1 MSTNAGA
8 ERLQAIQT
16 ELTDLLQTRIGDL
29 LGVVQATEEVTRQI
43 VETEQEIK
51 RQSAVR
57 ERLEAEL
64 PSLQTQ
70 QKGLSGETRELQSRV
85 DGLKH
90 KVDHLQALREELM
103 NNLSHLKGEL
113 DD

>member
-1 MSTNAGA
+1 MTNVSAD
-8 ERLQAIQT
+8 RFQAIKS
-16 ELTDLLQTRIGDL
+16 ELNDLLEARLGDL
-29 LGVVQATEEVTRQI
+29 LGVVQATEEVTRQL
-43 VETEQEIK
+43 VETEHEIQ
-51 RQSAVR
+51 RQTALK

-70 QKGLSGETRELQSRV
+70 RKGLSGETKELQSRV

-103 NNLSHLKGEL
+103 SNLSHLKGEL

>member
-1 MSTNAGA
+1 MTKTAGA
-8 ERLQAIQT
+8 ERLQAIQN
-16 ELTDLLQTRIGDL
+16 ELTDLLESRLGDL
-29 LGVVQATEEVTRQI
+29 LGVIQATEEVTRQI
-43 VETEQEIK
+43 VETEQEIQ
-51 RQSAVR
+51 RQSSLR

-70 QKGLSGETRELQSRV
+70 KKGLSGETKELQNRV

>member
-1 MSTNAGA
+1 MTKTS
-8 ERLQAIQT
+8 EDRLKAIQG
-16 ELTDLLQTRIGDL
+16 ELHELLETRLGDL
-29 LGVVQATEEVTRQI
+29 LGVVQATEEVTRQL

-51 RQSAVR
+51 RQNSLK
-57 ERLEAEL
+57 ERLEAQL

-70 QKGLSGETRELQSRV
+70 SKGLTGETKELRTRV

>member
-1 MSTNAGA
+1 MSSA
-8 ERLQAIQT
+8 ERFQNIHG
-16 ELTDLLQTRIGDL
+16 ELTNLLEARMGEL
-29 LGVVQATEEVTRQI
+29 LGVIQATEEVTRQL
-43 VETEQEIK
+43 VETEHEIQ
-51 RQSAVR
+51 RQSSLKA
-57 ERLEAEL
+57 RLEAEL

-70 QKGLSGETRELQSRV
+70 TKGLSGETKELQVRV

-103 NNLSHLKGEL
+103 SNLSHLKGEL

>member
-1 MSTNAGA
+1 MSNASA
-8 ERLQAIQT
+8 DRLGRIQGELT
-16 ELTDLLQTRIGDL
+16 ELLETRLGEL

-43 VETEQEIK
+43 VETEHEIK
-51 RQSAVR
+51 RQESLKAK
-57 ERLEAEL
+57 LEAEL
-64 PSLQTQ
+64 PSLQDQ
-70 QKGLSGETRELQSRV
+70 RKGLSGETKDLQTRV